1 MKKFI
6 FSVLALTF
14 IGFVSPIQAQK
25 SGDAETMFKK
35 HINKMVENVE
45 KAESPEVKREI
56 LNDSFDDLIGAIEK
70 VESMKAIPETDKN
83 GLKVFKADIQDK
95 KSELNGV
102 NGFQP
107 VQNNNLNNFA
117 NFVQQDLEQADTVTI
132 GVTTLLLIIII
143 LLLL

>member
-6 FSVLALTF
+6 FSVLTLVF
-14 IGFVSPIQAQK
+14 IGLVSPIQAQK

-35 HINKMVENVE
+35 HINKMVVSVE
-45 KAESPEVKREI
+45 KAETPDAKREV
-56 LNDSFDDLIGAIEK
+56 LNDSFDDLISAIEK
-70 VESMKAIPETDKN
+70 VESMKAVPETDKE

-95 KSELNGV
+95 QSELNGI
-102 NGFQP
+102 NGFSP
-107 VQNNNLNNFA
+107 IANNNLNNFA

>member
-6 FSVLALTF
+6 LSVLTLAF
-14 IGFVSPIQAQK
+14 IGFVSPINAQK
-25 SGDAETMFKK
+25 SGDAESMFKK

-56 LNDSFDDLIGAIEK
+56 LNDSFNDLIGAIEK

-95 KSELNGV
+95 QSELNGV

-117 NFVQQDLEQADTVTI
+117 NFVQQDMEQADTITFS
-132 GVTTLLLIIII
+132 VTTLLLIIII

>member
-14 IGFVSPIQAQK
+14 IGFISPIQAQK
-25 SGDAETMFKK
+25 SGDAETVFKK
-35 HINKMVENVE
+35 HINKMVESVE
-45 KAESPEVKREI
+45 KAESPEIKREI
-56 LNDSFDDLIGAIEK
+56 LNDSFDDLIGAIER
-70 VESMKAIPETDKN
+70 VESLKVVPETDKE
-83 GLKVFKADIQDK
+83 GLKVFKADILDK

-132 GVTTLLLIIII
+132 GVTTLLLILII
-143 LLLL
+143 LLIL

>member
-45 KAESPEVKREI
+45 KEGSAEVKREI

-70 VESMKAIPETDKN
+70 VESMKAVPETDKD

-95 KSELNGV
+95 KSELNGL

-117 NFVQQDLEQADTVTI
+117 NFVQQDLEQADKVTI